1 MSLEHSPARRTDSAV
16 ADDLMLGA
24 GPIAEFIYGKDTPET
39 RRNVYRN
46 PFGFGFFKHGNTL
59 AALKSNT
66 RAELAEAQRIAREAP
81 TRENEDACGC
91 EAASTSCARAIPLE
105 LLGVPA
111 GPNGSGRF
119 VV

>member
-1 MSLEHSPARRTDSAV
+1 
-16 ADDLMLGA
+16 MLGA

-66 RAELAEAQRIAREAP
+66 RAELAEAQRIAREKHQQERMK
-81 TRENEDACGC
+81 TRAVVKPRRRR
-91 EAASTSCARAIPLE
+91 AREQSP
-105 LLGVPA
+105 
-111 GPNGSGRF
+111 
-119 VV
+119 